1 MKEDGTVEKGMVKIN
16 IEFSK
21 NVTMLQDGIFTLLN
35 NKKDELVRQGRKTF
49 NLSVGT
55 PDMKPERHIMKALA
69 AAAMVPDNYK
79 YALADKK
86 VLLLAV
92 SDYYRKRFGVN
103 LELDEITSLSGSQEG
118 MTHIWMAL
126 CNPGD
131 TVLVPNPGYPI
142 FHVGPIL
149 NGLNLVY
156 YDLKEENG
164 FLPDFNE
171 IPELVA
177 HKAKVIVVSYPSN
190 PTGTVGTPALYR
202 ELIRFAKKYNIVVI
216 HDNAYPDIIF
226 DERKGTSF
234 LAFPGAKEVGIEFY
248 SLSKTFNL
256 TGARI
261 SFAMGNK
268 EIIKKFKSLRSQ
280 IDYGIFLP
288 IQEAAIAALTGPL
301 DMVMKQKNE
310 YEARRN
316 ALCGGLRKIGW
327 HVPDSQGTMF
337 VWAPIPEEY
346 ENSIQFCMDLLE
358 KTGVICVPG
367 SSFGSLG
374 ENYVRFALV
383 IDTVTIEEMIKVIKD
398 SNIIHETSLKNQIY
412 IE

>member
-1 MKEDGTVEKGMVKIN
+1 MIEKGMVKIN

-21 NVTMLQDGIFTLLN
+21 NATMLQDGIFTLLN
-35 NKKDELVRQGRKTF
+35 DKKEELVRQGRKIF

-55 PDMKPERHIMKALA
+55 PDMRPEQHIMETMA
-69 AAAMVPDNYK
+69 AAAMIPDNYK
-79 YALADKK
+79 YALSDKK

-92 SDYYRKRFGVN
+92 SDYYRRRFSVN

-131 TVLVPNPGYPI
+131 IVLVPNPGYPI
-142 FHVGPIL
+142 FHVGPTL
-149 NGLNLVY
+149 NGLNLMY
-156 YDLKEENG
+156 YELREENG

-171 IPELVA
+171 IPEWVA
-177 HKAKVIVVSYPSN
+177 HKAKAIVVSYPSN
-190 PTGTVGTPALYR
+190 PTCTVGTPVLYR
-202 ELIRFAKKYNIVVI
+202 KLIQFAKKYNIVVI

-226 DERKGTSF
+226 DGRKGTSF

-268 EIIKKFKSLRSQ
+268 EIIKQFKSLRSQ

-288 IQEAAIAALTGPL
+288 IQEAAIAALTGPQG
-301 DMVMKQKNE
+301 MVIKQKNE

-316 ALCGGLRKIGW
+316 ALCDGLRKIGW
-327 HVPDSQGTMF
+327 YVPNSQGTMF
-337 VWAPIPEEY
+337 VWAPIPEGY
-346 ENSIQFCMDLLE
+346 NNSTQFCMDLLE

-383 IDTVTIEEMIKVIKD
+383 IDIATIEEMIKVIKD
-398 SNIIHETSLKNQIY
+398 SNIIHDSYMRLY
-412 IE
+412 